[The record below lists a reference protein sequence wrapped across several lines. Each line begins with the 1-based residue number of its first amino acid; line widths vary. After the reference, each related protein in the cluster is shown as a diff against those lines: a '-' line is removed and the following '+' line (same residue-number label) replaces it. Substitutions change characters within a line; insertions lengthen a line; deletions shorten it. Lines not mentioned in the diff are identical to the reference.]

1 MRVVALLLSAAMVAA
16 CGADPVTSSPAT
28 SSPATSGPVQTS
40 AAQSG
45 SARPSPVMPSPSPI
59 PAATSSPT
67 PSPTPAPPALS
78 TPGPNATPSPTPA
91 PSATP
96 ASTASPTPTPD
107 PALVKA
113 AVAYARKAGFD
124 LASDPRPKVRDEE
137 PAFYWLPLHRVS
149 LRLAHTQ
156 GARLKIYIDDD
167 RSVRVVEGGW
177 DSQSGPAVSRAEVF
191 RAARRALRQVGVDPG
206 SGTLH
211 VAAHIPR
218 SSWYLTFDRTIA
230 GYPVANWPMAWGLDG
245 DKAYLELRADGTL
258 RELYAIRL
266 DHRRVPTILDRAT
279 LDRRLAKVAKV
290 SRATL
295 VTYEPGLLW
304 VRAYDPPTGHIFP
317 KLRLS
322 YCATHRSEDHWV
334 AWCVDAGTG
343 AFNARGE
350 AWD

>member
-1 MRVVALLLSAAMVAA
+1 MRVVSLLLSAAMVAA
-16 CGADPVTSSPAT
+16 CGVDTASTSPGPPSVPGSVAPGTPAT
-28 SSPATSGPVQTS
+28 SQQPSSTLAS
-40 AAQSG
+40 
-45 SARPSPVMPSPSPI
+45 PSPPVPSPSP
-59 PAATSSPT
+59 T
-67 PSPTPAPPALS
+67 PPAPPSL
-78 TPGPNATPSPTPA
+78 TPA

-124 LASDPRPKVRDEE
+124 LASDPRPKVRNEE